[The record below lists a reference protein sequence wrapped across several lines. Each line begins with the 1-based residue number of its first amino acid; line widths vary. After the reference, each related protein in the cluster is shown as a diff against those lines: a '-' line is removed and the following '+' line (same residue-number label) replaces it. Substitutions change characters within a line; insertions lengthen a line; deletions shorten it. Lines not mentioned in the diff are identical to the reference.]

1 MLDMVVTKDLIKT
14 EFINDSNSLCMVS
27 FFLLFLLLFLF
38 FPSSS
43 SRQGLT
49 RSPGWLR
56 ILFVDLVG
64 PQLPETDLPLHH
76 IQITWLFE
84 AGSLIGA
91 EVCQYDYTGYA
102 MNPRSRNP

>member
-1 MLDMVVTKDLIKT
+1 MYGL
-14 EFINDSNSLCMVS
+14 FFSPFPPSLP
-27 FFLLFLLLFLF
+27 F